1 MSRALVLVALCTLS
15 AGCGP
20 EAGLWIRIEA
30 PLTVP
35 EQADGLQLIVRRPS
49 GAIALD
55 RTWELT
61 GTPGF
66 PQTLAVFEQDAG
78 HLEEGPLDLEARV
91 LSGGG
96 LAAPWATGR
105 VSVTLSRKRVE
116 EVVLR
121 VCDCEGAP

>member
-1 MSRALVLVALCTLS
+1 LSRALLLVTLCALTG
-15 AGCGP
+15 GCGP
-20 EAGLWIRIEA
+20 EAGLWIRVEA

-55 RTWELT
+55 RTWELS
-61 GTPGF
+61 GTTGF

-78 HLEEGPLDLEARV
+78 HLEEGPLELEARV
-91 LSGGG
+91 LSGEA

-105 VSVTLSRKRVE
+105 VSVSLSKGRVE

-121 VCDCEGAP
+121 VCDCEVAP